1 MLNARIHVVHY
12 TTIVTHRRATPG
24 VARYGVEPLTSSRTG
39 HMERKEIRSL
49 EDCDYRDAA
58 DLFFQLFTT
67 LDRIRETTAWLQQ
80 IHMVDKWESLLKDD
94 DDSHPENARSGL
106 QYAALGGLVA
116 AFDSIQ
122 FPILRLCEAHE
133 PQLYSDYNN
142 LLHTRNYVLHRGS
155 QRQGYSPRNS
165 HGVIE
170 EGDKRIA
177 TLEFQG
183 GLNWV
188 RFDQEMYDCQ
198 CSVADRLM
206 AFIES
211 LARQVAVRHRN
222 AVLEADA
229 DAQRRAAAAGH
240 PHPESVRSALGLFDS
255 DPVGINRCRKNEGCN
270 LATTSNATSSFF
282 EFCLSYWFGSED
294 PTRRSCS

>member
-1 MLNARIHVVHY
+1 
-12 TTIVTHRRATPG
+12 
-24 VARYGVEPLTSSRTG
+24 
-39 HMERKEIRSL
+39 
-49 EDCDYRDAA
+49 
-58 DLFFQLFTT
+58 
-67 LDRIRETTAWLQQ
+67 
-80 IHMVDKWESLLKDD
+80 MVDKWEPLLKDD

-106 QYAALGGLVA
+106 QYAALVGLVA

-122 FPILRLCEAHE
+122 FPILRLCEEHE
-133 PQLYSDYNN
+133 PKLYSDYNN

-240 PHPESVRSALGLFDS
+240 PHPESVRSALGLFEQRS
-255 DPVGINRCRKNEGCN
+255 RRHK
-270 LATTSNATSSFF
+270 S
-282 EFCLSYWFGSED
+282 LSKE
-294 PTRRSCS
+294 